1 MAQFEEVLDRV
12 RLALT
17 WASPAEIQALL
28 EGLVKERIISEAYG
42 KSFNLH
48 RLTESG
54 TANRLR
60 ADRSHSQRFTNNWP
74 LNQDQLSQERKYG
87 TLKCTESTCNQTTS
101 ESSPVNTRSGL
112 QFHPLYNKFQLN
124 HGLILAPIDQDC
136 RCSLDD
142 ELTELPSGSKSTQEP
157 VSDSVRINEGNL
169 VDEKKEWL
177 EQLEQAA
184 RRIAVPLWQHW
195 DQGRRRLL
203 PLDPRTTI
211 GWESR
216 ENKETGGEARCPLL
230 NMEEETELSIACK
243 TPDFYGEHF
252 LCTEEELK
260 SLTGGLRFSESV
272 RRAGWNPNDLDI
284 SGALGHPSA
293 VRVSADTKRNT
304 TDRLEDALNVSSE
317 AERTETPEGF
327 LCLPSYQQ
335 SIIPHRSLC
344 TPEDTCS
351 DALDR
356 SLNSHANPSMQLG
369 VIDSTETFSKTSY
382 GAKMCGNYGK
392 TDLDE
397 NKAEGVLVDPHW
409 GTMMQELEQDP
420 FLCPDLGELPDDLS
434 EYLNEDCLKTID
446 PDVLFGDP
454 WFNYADELNT
464 FSDVGKPTDPPSPD
478 GPQQRQEDKLTDKT
492 NHRRKRQRVSRIQRR
507 TDENTPSRPKRQR
520 AAGRPKTKAV
530 ETESTVSQGSEP
542 SSPKLASHSTTPQRV
557 LHLQPSIRF
566 ITIPEAPRYHVVQ
579 TLSLSPPVIGLP
591 ISNTAAT
598 PTYVFV
604 PATSPPCKRKLP
616 PLSPVDGAVV
626 PVQMS
631 SSPPG
636 SLSDTASKAM
646 SSPVASPVT
655 PSNESSYCNLSNCK
669 EGSQLQSPPVLEI
682 PETVREYIQEAKS
695 HMNQTCQAMEEG
707 LSLTSHYVD
716 VKVSQREILCSGKN
730 TNKSLDKE
738 MVLIGNMDQRKS
750 LMGCSQ
756 IFEGLNGNKCYILL
770 LGNTGMGKTTLI
782 RKLCLDWSR
791 GCIPQFDFVFL
802 LDGKALTLKEPNHSL
817 QTLLLNSSSFAPSCM
832 DPEAVYTQ
840 ILAASKR
847 VLIIFDGFDEV
858 RDYETLLQTQEKDLM
873 TSLQKDT
880 NGQIYT
886 IRQLYSA
893 ILQRVLLPG
902 CTLLLSTRPRGTA
915 NQLLRRTDS
924 LVEMYGFN
932 PKDVETYLSR
942 YFTDP
947 ALRESAL
954 DYLKKCSFLHLL
966 CWNPGLCRLACL
978 VLEQAKSLAELPR
991 TLTGLCHQV
1000 LCQKL
1005 ERDNGITHLKTEVQT
1020 EISVPSVEES
1030 QTHPSSSS
1038 HSRTKPRSQVRTRS
1052 RTQPARKATKQKKKE
1067 EVDGEDVSG
1076 VGRDANRREKREL
1089 LTQLSSLAWEGV
1101 KANSSILPAGRTISD
1116 KLRALGHRTGLFL
1129 SYHLR
1134 RRQVVS
1140 SEEREEKSRG
1150 EKKGE
1155 KMENRRRTESGGS
1168 VALDDLI
1175 LFWAN
1180 PFLQSYLAGVHL
1192 SLSRTVTD
1200 RIFQQNL
1207 PFQSGPK
1214 WRRRSHREELEL
1226 AQRFTVGLLFNN
1238 RTELQ
1243 RLHSYTDTASRD
1255 IVNSKQ
1261 ALLRTHLESLSHDD
1275 LSPAQVLEAC
1285 HHVYE
1290 ASFTCSDGNV
1300 DIASTTL
1307 VAHLA
1312 VNLPEVVTFHGVP
1325 LNPSD
1330 VFTVQNVLD
1339 RGRSE
1344 GRSFSL
1350 DLEDSVLQLSGLRA
1364 LVALNNINTYRAS
1377 IADVITLWEEL
1388 EQSGEEELL
1397 QGSVSKFKIH
1407 PLRATQVCHIEHL
1420 AKLVNI
1426 HMQKKLSDSSSQS
1439 SSILSEGVPAV
1450 KELQKLDFELG
1461 PEMSSLALPK
1471 LWELLPGLQNLQHLD
1486 LENSKVGDKG
1496 AEKLADVL
1504 VSLCNLEILN
1514 LSQNCIGDQGVTKLL
1529 PTLRDLPKLHC
1540 LSLYSNVISDKGA
1553 ESLAVILP
1561 HMRSLIELD
1570 VKYNKLTDVGAQ
1582 SLGASLRNCKKMKTL
1597 RMWNQCIP
1605 YGVFEW
1611 LQQQDNRIEWH

>member
-1 MAQFEEVLDRV
+1 
-12 RLALT
+12 
-17 WASPAEIQALL
+17 
-28 EGLVKERIISEAYG
+28 
-42 KSFNLH
+42 
-48 RLTESG
+48 
-54 TANRLR
+54 
-60 ADRSHSQRFTNNWP
+60 
-74 LNQDQLSQERKYG
+74 
-87 TLKCTESTCNQTTS
+87 
-101 ESSPVNTRSGL
+101 
-112 QFHPLYNKFQLN
+112 
-124 HGLILAPIDQDC
+124 
-136 RCSLDD
+136 
-142 ELTELPSGSKSTQEP
+142 
-157 VSDSVRINEGNL
+157 
-169 VDEKKEWL
+169 
-177 EQLEQAA
+177 
-184 RRIAVPLWQHW
+184 
-195 DQGRRRLL
+195 
-203 PLDPRTTI
+203 
-211 GWESR
+211 
-216 ENKETGGEARCPLL
+216 
-230 NMEEETELSIACK
+230 
-243 TPDFYGEHF
+243 
-252 LCTEEELK
+252 
-260 SLTGGLRFSESV
+260 
-272 RRAGWNPNDLDI
+272 
-284 SGALGHPSA
+284 
-293 VRVSADTKRNT
+293 
-304 TDRLEDALNVSSE
+304 
-317 AERTETPEGF
+317 
-327 LCLPSYQQ
+327 
-335 SIIPHRSLC
+335 
-344 TPEDTCS
+344 
-351 DALDR
+351 
-356 SLNSHANPSMQLG
+356 
-369 VIDSTETFSKTSY
+369 
-382 GAKMCGNYGK
+382 
-392 TDLDE
+392 
-397 NKAEGVLVDPHW
+397 
-409 GTMMQELEQDP
+409 
-420 FLCPDLGELPDDLS
+420 
-434 EYLNEDCLKTID
+434 
-446 PDVLFGDP
+446 
-454 WFNYADELNT
+454 
-464 FSDVGKPTDPPSPD
+464 
-478 GPQQRQEDKLTDKT
+478 
-492 NHRRKRQRVSRIQRR
+492 
-507 TDENTPSRPKRQR
+507 
-520 AAGRPKTKAV
+520 
-530 ETESTVSQGSEP
+530 
-542 SSPKLASHSTTPQRV
+542 
-557 LHLQPSIRF
+557 
-566 ITIPEAPRYHVVQ
+566 
-579 TLSLSPPVIGLP
+579 
-591 ISNTAAT
+591 
-598 PTYVFV
+598 
-604 PATSPPCKRKLP
+604 
-616 PLSPVDGAVV
+616 
-626 PVQMS
+626 VQMS

-655 PSNESSYCNLSNCK
+655 PSNGVYHY
-669 EGSQLQSPPVLEI
+669 QPPFNIL
-682 PETVREYIQEAKS
+682 EAKS

-750 LMGCSQ
+750 LMGCS
-756 IFEGLNGNKCYILL
+756 LNGNKCYILL

-954 DYLKKCSFLHLL
+954 DYLKKSSFLHLL

-1020 EISVPSVEES
+1020 EIS
-1030 QTHPSSSS
+1030 
-1038 HSRTKPRSQVRTRS
+1038 
-1052 RTQPARKATKQKKKE
+1052 
-1067 EVDGEDVSG
+1067 
-1076 VGRDANRREKREL
+1076 
-1089 LTQLSSLAWEGV
+1089 LSSLAWEGV

-1116 KLRALGHRTGLFL
+1116 KLRALGHRTGFNVLHFLFL
-1129 SYHLR
+1129 F
-1134 RRQVVS
+1134 V
-1140 SEEREEKSRG
+1140 
-1150 EKKGE
+1150 
-1155 KMENRRRTESGGS
+1155 
-1168 VALDDLI
+1168 
-1175 LFWAN
+1175 
-1180 PFLQSYLAGVHL
+1180 FLSF
-1192 SLSRTVTD
+1192 SFTRTVTD

-1426 HMQKKLSDSSSQS
+1426 HMQKKLSDSSLSLHQS
-1439 SSILSEGVPAV
+1439 LCIPMHLLIVSLSY
-1450 KELQKLDFELG
+1450 F
-1461 PEMSSLALPK
+1461 S
-1471 LWELLPGLQNLQHLD
+1471 